1 MKNFIQKVK
10 WNKDGLIS
18 ATLQDF
24 DSKEVLMVAW
34 MNEEALN
41 KTIEEKKC
49 YFWSRSRQ
57 KMWLK
62 GEESGHIHFVKE
74 VRFDCDMDALL
85 IKVVV
90 DDNISCHTGR
100 KSCFYKLYDDDH
112 GLVDEG
118 NVIKNPEEIY
128 KKNE

>member
-100 KSCFYKLYDDDH
+100 KSCFYKLYDDDL

-118 NVIKNPEEIY
+118 NVIKNPKEIY
-128 KKNE
+128 KKK